1 MFASDDRKNFA
12 CNLLIDLI
20 EEETRNRKYISLPT
34 KKNMVKG
41 LKLALESMN

>member
-1 MFASDDRKNFA
+1 MFASDDRKDFA
-12 CNLLIDLI
+12 RNLLTDLV
-20 EEETRNRKYISLPT
+20 EEETRNREYISLPT